1 MTYVY
6 SLKLQRKGAA
16 DLNSAVQSVSHS
28 LVERL
33 DVGFGQILDSRL
45 LGLPQKAK
53 LSIRQIFQTR
63 TFWQIIPIH

>member
-1 MTYVY
+1 MFTFYN
-6 SLKLQRKGAA
+6 SQKKRAA
-16 DLNSAVQSVSHS
+16 DLNSAVQSVSYS

-53 LSIRQIFQTR
+53 LSVRQVL
-63 TFWQIIPIH
+63 